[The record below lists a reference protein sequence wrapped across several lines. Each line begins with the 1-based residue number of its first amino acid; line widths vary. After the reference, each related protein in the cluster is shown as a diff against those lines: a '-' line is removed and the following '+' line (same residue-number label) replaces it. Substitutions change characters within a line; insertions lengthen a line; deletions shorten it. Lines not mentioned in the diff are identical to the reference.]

1 MTSAIAHLPA
11 EPPAAFTDP
20 ASPVR
25 LREIPFPAQVE
36 LRLDDGSPDAS
47 ETSRFLVLRLPGA
60 GHAAGDGEPYVLW
73 LGPGWYL
80 VVDREGGETELLA
93 GLPDAVVVSAA
104 RTVLE
109 LSGPSARD
117 VLSHDCPLDLHP
129 RVFGPGRC
137 AQTRLPGCR

>member
-1 MTSAIAHLPA
+1 M
-11 EPPAAFTDP
+11 
-20 ASPVR
+20 VR
-25 LREIPFPAQVE
+25 AT
-36 LRLDDGSPDAS
+36 RLEAYDGSPDAS
-47 ETSRFLVLRLPGA
+47 EAGRFLGLRLPGA

-109 LSGPSARD
+109 LSGPGARD
-117 VLSHDCPLDLHP
+117 ALSHDCPLDLHP
-129 RVFGPGRC
+129 RVFGPGR
-137 AQTRLPGCR
+137 